1 MYKFEEV
8 FRMENRSLVQRR
20 KERLV
25 HITYFTVF
33 ITIYVLFIKYAL
45 AITAPFLAAFVI
57 AMLLQRPINFL
68 SNKMH
73 GKGKKPLSFIFV
85 SLIIILLAGVLV
97 LLGYLISSEISDF
110 VKFVVAKGKEIPGY
124 IYGLKDTFDNLVS
137 KLPVKAEIAV
147 RNVVDGIVEKYA
159 DIISAESASA
169 ESSAALNKT
178 GSTVISILKV
188 PLLGIW
194 STAKQI
200 PAVFTAIIIGMISCF
215 FLTADYDGFVSMIKN
230 TLTKEGG
237 DNLSRAKN
245 VIINVFG
252 KWLKS
257 YVMILFITF
266 CEMAL
271 GLLIL
276 KWTGIYVTDYIF
288 VIALC
293 TSIVDIFPV
302 FGTGTVLIPWAV
314 YQFCTHNT
322 ATGIALLIIY
332 GVITFVRQIIEP
344 KLVSANVNMNPVI
357 TLMAM
362 YIGLQVFGPLGILI
376 LPLTCIFIITL
387 NKEGIIHLWNNKVP
401 DEVPAEAPNPVE
413 NPPQDEKRENEAL
426 PTENTED

>member
-1 MYKFEEV
+1 MYKFKEV

-33 ITIYVLFIKYAL
+33 ITIYVLFVKYAL

-68 SNKMH
+68 SGKMH

-85 SLIIILLAGVLV
+85 SLIIILLAGIIV
-97 LLGYLISSEISDF
+97 LLGYLISNEISDF
-110 VKFVVAKGKEIPGY
+110 VKFVVAKGKEIPAY
-124 IYGLKDTFDNLVS
+124 IYGLKDTFYGLIS
-137 KLPVKAEIAV
+137 KLPDKAEIAV
-147 RNVVDGIVEKYA
+147 RNAADGIIKKYT
-159 DIISAESASA
+159 DMISAGSASSQNA
-169 ESSAALNKT
+169 PSLNET

-215 FLTADYDGFVSMIKN
+215 FLTADYDGFVNMIKN

-237 DNLSRAKN
+237 NNLSRAKN
-245 VIINVFG
+245 VIVNVFG
-252 KWLKS
+252 KWLRS
-257 YVMILFITF
+257 YITILFITF

-276 KWTGIYVTDYIF
+276 KWTGIYVTDYVF

-293 TSIVDIFPV
+293 TAIVDIFPV
-302 FGTGTVLIPWAV
+302 FGTGTVLIPWAI
-314 YQFCTHNT
+314 YQFCTHNA

-362 YIGLQVFGPLGILI
+362 YIGLQVFGPLGIFI

-387 NKEGIIHLWNNKVP
+387 NKEGIIHLWNNKAH
-401 DEVPAEAPNPVE
+401 DETADETADSGEIPQQEEKCENKDPAE
-413 NPPQDEKRENEAL
+413 
-426 PTENTED
+426 ENTEA

>member
-1 MYKFEEV
+1 
-8 FRMENRSLVQRR
+8 MENRSLVQRR

-33 ITIYVLFIKYAL
+33 AAMYVLFVKYAL
-45 AITAPFLAAFVI
+45 APTAPFLAAFII

-68 SNKMH
+68 SGKMH
-73 GKGKKPLSFIFV
+73 GKGKKALSFIFV
-85 SLIIILLAGVLV
+85 FLIIILLVGVLV
-97 LLGYLISSEISDF
+97 LVGYLISNEMSNF
-110 VKFVVAKGKEIPGY
+110 GKFVVAKGKEIPGY
-124 IYGLKDTFDNLVS
+124 IYGLKDTFDNIVS
-137 KLPVKAEIAV
+137 KLPDRAENAV
-147 RNVVDGIVEKYA
+147 RNALNGIVDKYA
-159 DIISAESASA
+159 DMINSSASA
-169 ESSAALNKT
+169 SEDLSDT
-178 GSTVISILKV
+178 GSAVISILKV

-200 PAVFTAIIIGMISCF
+200 PAIFTAVIIGMISCF
-215 FLTADYDGFVSMIKN
+215 FLTADYDGFVNMIKN
-230 TLTKEGG
+230 TLSKEGA

-245 VIINVFG
+245 VITNVFG

-257 YVMILFITF
+257 YVTILFITF

-276 KWTGIYVTDYIF
+276 KWTGIYKTDYIF

-293 TSIVDIFPV
+293 TAIVDIFPV
-302 FGTGTVLIPWAV
+302 FGTGTVLIPWAA
-314 YQFCTHNT
+314 YQFFTHNA
-322 ATGIALLIIY
+322 ATGIGLLIIY
-332 GVITFVRQIIEP
+332 GTITFVRQIIEP

-387 NKEGIIHLWNNKVP
+387 NNEGIIHLWNSKKAEIEP
-401 DEVPAEAPNPVE
+401 EKADETPAAEEKAEEELPV
-413 NPPQDEKRENEAL
+413 
-426 PTENTED
+426 TENTEE